1 MSVLR
6 LLATGRSLVGLKEP
20 VSPYRMR
27 TQGLLPK
34 FGSSKNPFAAPTRPE
49 PPAAP
54 ARQETG
60 TLFEAEP
67 KPQPVTPTPVKP
79 AKPVRAV
86 AAAPM
91 AAAAVVEPKPPG
103 PARVDPAALAKSSS
117 IWGWVKQLSPRSL
130 LVRRGPGAPKS
141 ARSWPSH
148 RPVQA
153 ELSLDKVKV
162 VRNDLT
168 DTDLE
173 IVPARL
179 MGLPSGASP
188 VLSQSGKSEP
198 AAWDR
203 LASRFFGAEKTHA
216 K

>member
-34 FGSSKNPFAAPTRPE
+34 FGSSKNPFAAPPKPE

-60 TLFEAEP
+60 ALFESEA
-67 KPQPVTPTPVKP
+67 KPQPATLAPVKP
-79 AKPVRAV
+79 AKPAPARTAAVTLV
-86 AAAPM
+86 AAVETKPAGS
-91 AAAAVVEPKPPG
+91 VRVEP
-103 PARVDPAALAKSSS
+103 ATLAKSSS
-117 IWGWVKQLSPRSL
+117 IWGWVKQLSPLSL
-130 LVRRGPGAPKS
+130 LARRGPGATKS
-141 ARSWPSH
+141 TRSWPSH